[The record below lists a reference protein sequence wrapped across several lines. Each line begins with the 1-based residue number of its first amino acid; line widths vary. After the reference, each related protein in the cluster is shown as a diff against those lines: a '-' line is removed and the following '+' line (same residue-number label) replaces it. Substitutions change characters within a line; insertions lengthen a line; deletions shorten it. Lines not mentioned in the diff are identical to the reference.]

1 MRDVNFRFR
10 LLFYAAPFYR
20 RTHLLDQV
28 GGQTA
33 TAAPQKFPD
42 PILFFMSIEYENCF

>member
-20 RTHLLDQV
+20 RTHLRDQV

-33 TAAPQKFPD
+33 AATPKNFPTQFS
-42 PILFFMSIEYENCF
+42 FFYENSV